1 MTVLLDVLSA
11 RNMNPE
17 VFAVGGFDDGLVE
30 VGVLDDPVEPAVED
44 VFVGV
49 GFAIAPLGVRCLGN
63 LDVSCFS
70 EGVLRGIDSSYFDVE
85 SVTAV
90 TGTDDDRLACED
102 SEGLE
107 NFLAKLLEGRNELEW
122 TGVVDV
128 VGNCGG

>member
-1 MTVLLDVLSA
+1 MAIFLDVLST
-11 RNMNPE
+11 RDMYPE

-30 VGVLDDPVEPAVED
+30 VGVLDDTVEPAVED

-49 GFAIAPLGVRCLGN
+49 GFAIAPLGVRSLGN
-63 LDVSCFS
+63 LDVGCFTK
-70 EGVLRGIDSSYFDVE
+70 GVLKGIDSSDFDVE

-90 TGTDDDRLACED
+90 AGTDDDRLTCEG
-102 SEGLE
+102 SEGFE
-107 NFLAKLLEGRNELEW
+107 NFLAKLLEGWDELCR